1 MKKQEKKFWSP
12 NFMAEFK
19 KWMNESSDQQPIEV
33 GTVVGTN
40 LKLKTLIERMDCQES
55 YDNSVIEVAKNFKK
69 HGGKISLV
77 NGNQITIE
85 TKKGIFVLN
94 KEDLINN

>member
-19 KWMNESSDQQPIEV
+19 KWMNESAEEQLIEI
-33 GTVVGTN
+33 GSIVGTN

-55 YDNSVIEVAKNFKK
+55 YDNTVIEVAKYFKK
-69 HGGKISLV
+69 HGGKITQVL
-77 NGNQITIE
+77 GEQITIE
-85 TKKGIFVLN
+85 NKKGIFILN
-94 KEDLINN
+94 KEDLIQN